1 MHKTALPL
9 LSLLALSACSKLT
22 LANYDKVQLG
32 MSFDEVKAL
41 IGEPGECSDALMVR
55 NCVWR
60 EGEASVSVSFVGN
73 KATIFTADKLK

>member
-1 MHKTALPL
+1 MHKIALL
-9 LSLLALSACSKLT
+9 LLLALAGCSKLT
-22 LANYDKVQLG
+22 LSNYDKVQLG

-41 IGEPGECSDALMVR
+41 IGEPTECSDALMVR

-60 EGEASVSVSFVGN
+60 EGEASASVSFVGN